1 MNEYDFTLKFKL
13 PNADADL
20 DLLVEALGRGG
31 CDDALVGIGTP
42 GSIAFEFTRAARSA
56 FDAVLS
62 ALSDIKKVIPGAK
75 LIEAAPDFVGLTDV
89 ADYLGCSRQNMW
101 KLKAGSAFEF
111 PTPVHEGNPSIWHL
125 AEILLWLKDKG
136 SYQFEERLIEIARIN
151 MQVNLAKEANGLE
164 PKIQKGMR
172 ALVA

>member
-13 PNADADL
+13 ANGDANL
-20 DLLVEALGRGG
+20 DQLVEALGRGG
-31 CDDALVGIGTP
+31 CDDALIGIGTP
-42 GSIAFEFTRAARSA
+42 GNIAFDFTRAARSA

-62 ALSDIKKVIPGAK
+62 ALGDIKKVIPDAK

-101 KLKAGSAFEF
+101 KLKTGSAFEF

-125 AEILLWLKDKG
+125 AEILLWLKGKG
-136 SYQFEERLIEIARIN
+136 SYQFEERLVEIASIN
-151 MQVNLAKEANGLE
+151 MQVNLAREANNLE
-164 PKIQKGMR
+164 PRIQREMH